1 VISRAVGARS
11 ILARSILA
19 RSILARSILARS
31 IREQAIRARMRDDS
45 GNAII
50 EFIFVA
56 VLVMV
61 PLIYLIVSVAV
72 VQRAQL
78 AVTNAAR
85 EAGRAFGTADTVSQ
99 GLARARVAV
108 RLVFEDAGI
117 PDVPTFRFVRPGGG
131 CTDTPVEPTLAAG
144 SEFTVCVRRNTAV
157 PAIPSVLQGRGIV
170 NEGRFI
176 LHIDDYRSG

>member
-1 VISRAVGARS
+1 MIRAARS
-11 ILARSILA
+11 CSARTQSTRM
-19 RSILARSILARS
+19 RSFRTRTF
-31 IREQAIRARMRDDS
+31 ETVRARLTDES

-50 EFIFVA
+50 EFVFVA

-78 AVTNAAR
+78 AVTNGAR
-85 EAGRAFGTADTVSQ
+85 EAGRAFGTADNVSQ
-99 GLARARVAV
+99 GLARAQVAV

-117 PDVPTFRFVRPGGG
+117 PEAPTVRFVRAGAG
-131 CTDTPVEPTLAAG
+131 CTDAAVEPTLAAG
-144 SEFTVCVRRNTAV
+144 SEFTVCVRRTTAL
-157 PAIPSVLQGRGIV
+157 PAIPSILQGRGIV

-176 LHIDDYRSG
+176 LHIDDYRSA